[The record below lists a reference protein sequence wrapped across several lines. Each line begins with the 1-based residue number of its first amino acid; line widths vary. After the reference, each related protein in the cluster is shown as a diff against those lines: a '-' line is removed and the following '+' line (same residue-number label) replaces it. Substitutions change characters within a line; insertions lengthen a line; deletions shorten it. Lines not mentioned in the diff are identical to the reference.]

1 MYTISYCFLIFL
13 IISFLGWVM
22 EVIDIL
28 VETNKLINRGFLI
41 GPYCPIYGLA
51 SLCMIF
57 LLKPF
62 SNNLFFLFLMAI
74 LICSVFEYFVS
85 FLMEKLFRAR
95 WWDYSDR
102 FFNLN
107 GRICLRNS
115 IIFGVLAIVLL
126 KYIYPTLHHFLIG
139 IPPQILIGIAL
150 ITFLIFLFDFIFSF
164 NVIFRLKHTMDTITK
179 DNTEE
184 ISKKVKSII
193 LQKSFFFRRIFKAFP
208 TYMNQIIFIIKKNVS
223 KLK

>member
-115 IIFGVLAIVLL
+115 IIFGVLAIVL
-126 KYIYPTLHHFLIG
+126 
-139 IPPQILIGIAL
+139 
-150 ITFLIFLFDFIFSF
+150 
-164 NVIFRLKHTMDTITK
+164 
-179 DNTEE
+179 
-184 ISKKVKSII
+184 
-193 LQKSFFFRRIFKAFP
+193 
-208 TYMNQIIFIIKKNVS
+208 
-223 KLK
+223 